1 MSLIFHFRGHL
12 LIIGVGGS
20 GKHSIVRLAAF
31 AAGCDVFEITLSRG
45 YNEMAFKDDLKVL
58 FNNLATKP
66 TIFLFSS
73 AQVSEIKRFKKYS
86 RITIFFYISCVDN
99 IYLHFLFDNLIL
111 WFFFSTE
118 ACCLFH
124 VKNYEFPVSKYLLLF
139 FLFKPHRLRK
149 KDF

>member
-1 MSLIFHFRGHL
+1 MTLIFHFRGHL

-31 AAGCDVFEITLSRG
+31 AAGCDVFEIILSRG
-45 YNEMAFKDDLKVL
+45 YNEIAFKDDLKVL

-86 RITIFFYISCVDN
+86 SYNIF
-99 IYLHFLFDNLIL
+99 
-111 WFFFSTE
+111 
-118 ACCLFH
+118 
-124 VKNYEFPVSKYLLLF
+124 PLLLF
-139 FLFKPHRLRK
+139 SS
-149 KDF
+149 

>member
-1 MSLIFHFRGHL
+1 MTLIFHFRGHL

-45 YNEMAFKDDLKVL
+45 YNEIAFKDDLKIL

-86 RITIFFYISCVDN
+86 SITFSVFLLYN

-111 WFFFSTE
+111 CCIFSK
-118 ACCLFH
+118 ACCSFH
-124 VKNYEFPVSKYLLLF
+124 VKI
-139 FLFKPHRLRK
+139 
-149 KDF
+149 